1 MENSLAE
8 VRPDLAQEWSDRNL
22 KLTPDDVSY
31 GSTINVWW
39 KGACGHEWVAPVC
52 NRLRQYGAG
61 CPYCAG
67 RRLLRGFNDLATKF
81 PDVAAEW
88 SEKNLP
94 QKADDVLAFSNQK
107 AWWQGKCGHEWLARI
122 ADRSRG
128 HGCPYCSSQ
137 KVLAGYNDFG
147 SKYPELAEEWSTK
160 NLPLT
165 PQMIPVNKPGMF
177 WWKCRDCGIEFKAWI
192 STRIK
197 NPSCPYCTG
206 RTIVPGFNDL
216 ETTDPKIAA
225 EWDYMKNRGKEP
237 KQMHRSSKEAVW
249 WLSPSGYSWQA
260 RICER
265 TVDGMACR
273 PSGAEY
279 KRMLT
284 QLLFLLYARRMDLRV
299 YFDSDKLT
307 GMSIEIVLPDIRL
320 AVDMESERKT
330 LTKEQTAKLH
340 VCEAKHYD
348 YILLKACSD
357 PKAMAEQILRVF
369 KMKHIFIPTNVDEDI
384 RQAQTAFLNLMRL
397 EIESTSET

>member
-8 VRPDLAQEWSDRNL
+8 VQPDLAREWSDRNI

-39 KGACGHEWVAPVC
+39 KGAYGHEWVAPVC

-107 AWWQGKCGHEWLARI
+107 AWWQEKCGHEWLARI

-128 HGCPYCSSQ
+128 HGCPYCSSK

-206 RTIVPGFNDL
+206 RTIVPGLNDL

-225 EWDYMKNRGKEP
+225 EWDYMKNRGKET

-279 KRMLT
+279 KRMPP

-320 AVDMESERKT
+320 AVDMKSERKT
-330 LTKEQTAKLH
+330 LTKKQTAKLH

-348 YILLKACSD
+348 YILLKHCSD

-397 EIESTSET
+397 EIESTGET

>member
-1 MENSLAE
+1 M
-8 VRPDLAQEWSDRNL
+8 
-22 KLTPDDVSY
+22 
-31 GSTINVWW
+31 
-39 KGACGHEWVAPVC
+39 
-52 NRLRQYGAG
+52 
-61 CPYCAG
+61 
-67 RRLLRGFNDLATKF
+67 
-81 PDVAAEW
+81 
-88 SEKNLP
+88 
-94 QKADDVLAFSNQK
+94 LAFSNQK

-128 HGCPYCSSQ
+128 HGCPYCSSK

-147 SKYPELAEEWSTK
+147 SKYPELVEEWSTK

-165 PQMIPVNKPGMF
+165 PQMIPVNKPGMP

-197 NPSCPYCTG
+197 NPSCPYCTE

-216 ETTDPKIAA
+216 ETTDPKISA

-279 KRMLT
+279 KRMLP

-357 PKAMAEQILRVF
+357 PKVMAEQILRVF

-397 EIESTSET
+397 EIESTGET